1 MIMKK
6 QDFEG
11 KYGITIAEAV
21 VAIGVCERKVRGLIA
36 EGKIPH
42 YRIGRSVRIPW
53 PELKEWLRNGGTEG
67 EAVRIDDILKPMIAN
82 IEAKH
87 IQRNNGG
94 KI

>member
-1 MIMKK
+1 MEK
-6 QDFEG
+6 QEFEG

-53 PELKEWLRNGGTEG
+53 PDLKAWLRSGGTEG
-67 EAVRIDDILKPMIAN
+67 G
-82 IEAKH
+82 
-87 IQRNNGG
+87 NNEPTNQ
-94 KI
+94 

>member
-1 MIMKK
+1 MKN
-6 QDFEG
+6 QEFEG

-53 PELKEWLRNGGTEG
+53 PELKTWLRNGGTEG
-67 EAVRIDDILKPMIAN
+67 GHD
-82 IEAKH
+82 
-87 IQRNNGG
+87 GG
-94 KI
+94 KIPHRRRTGIMGSDH

>member
-1 MIMKK
+1 MKK

-53 PELKEWLRNGGTEG
+53 PELKIWLRNGGTEG
-67 EAVRIDDILKPMIAN
+67 GHDGGSTTYREHT
-82 IEAKH
+82 ES
-87 IQRNNGG
+87 NGREH
-94 KI
+94 

>member
-1 MIMKK
+1 MKNK
-6 QDFEG
+6 DFEG

-53 PELKEWLRNGGTEG
+53 PELKTWLRNGGTEG
-67 EAVRIDDILKPMIAN
+67 GHDGGSGTNRRITETN
-82 IEAKH
+82 QGEV
-87 IQRNNGG
+87 
-94 KI
+94 

>member
-1 MIMKK
+1 MEK

-36 EGKIPH
+36 EGEIPH
-42 YRIGRSVRIPW
+42 YRIGRSVRIPLD
-53 PELKEWLRNGGTEG
+53 ELKTWLRNGGTE
-67 EAVRIDDILKPMIAN
+67 AVPNIDDILKPMAAD

-87 IQRNNGG
+87 IQRNNGS
-94 KI
+94 KA

>member
-1 MIMKK
+1 MKK

-53 PELKEWLRNGGTEG
+53 PALKQWLENGGTDGVHNE
-67 EAVRIDDILKPMIAN
+67 R
-82 IEAKH
+82 
-87 IQRNNGG
+87 R
-94 KI
+94 